1 MEGAV
6 RVSWKRWLAAAAVMG
21 TSPAALAGTVVEPR
35 AQVSLEERYD
45 DDFRLNAAGV
55 TGGQLMT
62 KVTPRLGLDLK
73 DPTLKLESYYAADLL
88 MRHGSGRVTLDHR
101 GAMSVRKQLSRRLRV
116 EASGSIYRVTDPA
129 SLPRDSVARSTDP
142 VLYGQSRVYVS
153 GRLSRQVDLGAGYAF
168 EGVRV
173 QVAGSDAGFVHTPF
187 AELWLR
193 TTRRLSLGLEYRYQG
208 FLFGD
213 NFQQAHGVFGALRY
227 RLSRQTTFTARGG
240 PVSFT
245 AGDGTG
251 GLIPRV
257 KLELLHEAG
266 PFDLGLV
273 AGHDLVGASGFT
285 NALWA
290 DYAGLVLNRHFSDR
304 VSVYGVASFFRNGR
318 APGEGAFTWDGGARV
333 AQGYALG
340 AGLEF
345 KINRYVSMQTAVD
358 RIAQVGVDEEVA
370 AGMNLTRN
378 VAAIRLHMKAW

>member
-1 MEGAV
+1 M
-6 RVSWKRWLAAAAVMG
+6 RVSWKRWLAAAAVVG

-35 AQVSLEERYD
+35 ARVSLEERYD
-45 DDFRLNAAGV
+45 DDFRLNDAGV
-55 TGGQLMT
+55 TGGQMMT
-62 KVTPRLGLDLK
+62 KVTPRLGLDMK

-101 GAMSVRKQLSRRLRV
+101 GGLLVNKRLSRRLRV
-116 EASGSIYRVTDPA
+116 EVSGSIYRVTDPA

-142 VLYGQSRVYVS
+142 VLYGQSRVYAS
-153 GRLSRQVDLGAGYAF
+153 GRLSRVVDVGAGYSF

-173 QVAGSDAGFVHTPF
+173 LTADSAAGFVHTPF

-193 TTRRLSLGLEYRYQG
+193 TTRRLSLGAEYRYQG
-208 FLFGD
+208 FVFGD
-213 NFQQAHGVFGALRY
+213 NFQQAHGAFGALRY

-240 PVSFT
+240 PVFFT
-245 AGDGTG
+245 AEDGTG
-251 GLIPRV
+251 GVIPRV

-266 PFDLGLV
+266 PFDMGLV

-290 DYAGLVLNRHFSDR
+290 DFAGLVLNRHFNDR
-304 VSVYGVASFFRNGR
+304 VSVYGMASFFRNGR

-358 RIAQVGVDEEVA
+358 RIAQVGMDEEVA

-378 VAAIRLHMKAW
+378 VAAVRLHMKAW

>member
-1 MEGAV
+1 
-6 RVSWKRWLAAAAVMG
+6 LAAAAAVVG
-21 TSPAALAGTVVEPR
+21 TSPAALAATVVEPR
-35 AQVSLEERYD
+35 ARVSLEERYD
-45 DDFRLNAAGV
+45 DDFRLSAPGV
-55 TGGQLMT
+55 TGGQFMT
-62 KVTPRLGLDLK
+62 KVTPRIGLDMK

-88 MRHGSGRVTLDHR
+88 MRHGSGAVTLDHR
-101 GAMSVRKQLSRRLRV
+101 GGLSVRKQLSRRLRV
-116 EASGSIYRVTDPA
+116 EVSGGIFRVTDPA

-142 VLYGQSRVYVS
+142 VLYGQSRVYAT
-153 GRLSRQVDLGAGYAF
+153 GRLSRVWDVGAGYSF

-173 QVAGSDAGFVHTPF
+173 LTADSAAGFVHTPF
-187 AELWLR
+187 VETWLR
-193 TTRRLSLGLEYRYQG
+193 TTRRLSLGVEYRYQG
-208 FLFGD
+208 FVFGD

-245 AGDGTG
+245 GEEGSG
-251 GLIPRV
+251 GIIPRV

-266 PFDLGLV
+266 PFDMGFV

-290 DYAGLVLNRHFSDR
+290 DYAGLVLNRHFNDR
-304 VSVYGVASFFRNGR
+304 VSIYGMASFFRNGR

>member
-1 MEGAV
+1 
-6 RVSWKRWLAAAAVMG
+6 LAAAAVVG

-35 AQVSLEERYD
+35 ARVSLEERYD
-45 DDFRLNAAGV
+45 DDFRLNDAGV
-55 TGGQLMT
+55 TGGQMMT
-62 KVTPRLGLDLK
+62 KVTPRLGLDMK

-101 GAMSVRKQLSRRLRV
+101 GGLLVNKRLSRRLRV
-116 EASGSIYRVTDPA
+116 EVSGSIYRVTDPA

-142 VLYGQSRVYVS
+142 VLYGQSRVYAS
-153 GRLSRQVDLGAGYAF
+153 GRLSRVVDVGAGYSF

-173 QVAGSDAGFVHTPF
+173 LTADSAAGFVHTPF

-193 TTRRLSLGLEYRYQG
+193 TTRRLSLGAEYRYQG
-208 FLFGD
+208 FVFGD
-213 NFQQAHGVFGALRY
+213 NFQQAHGAFGALRY

-240 PVSFT
+240 PVFFT
-245 AGDGTG
+245 AEDGTG
-251 GLIPRV
+251 GVIPRV

-266 PFDLGLV
+266 PFDMGLV

-290 DYAGLVLNRHFSDR
+290 DFAGLVLNRHFNDR
-304 VSVYGVASFFRNGR
+304 VSVYGMASFFRNGR

-358 RIAQVGVDEEVA
+358 RIAQVGMDEEVA

-378 VAAIRLHMKAW
+378 VAAVRLHMKAW

>member
-1 MEGAV
+1 M
-6 RVSWKRWLAAAAVMG
+6 RVSWKRWLAAAAVVG

-35 AQVSLEERYD
+35 ARVSLEERYD
-45 DDFRLNAAGV
+45 DDFRLNTAGA

-62 KVTPRLGLDLK
+62 KVTPRIGLDVK

-101 GAMSVRKQLSRRLRV
+101 GGVMVNKRLSRRLRV

-153 GRLSRQVDLGAGYAF
+153 GRLNRLVDVGAGYNF

-173 QVAGSDAGFVHTPF
+173 QVPGSDAGFVHTPF

-193 TTRRLSLGLEYRYQG
+193 TTRRLSLGVEYRYQG
-208 FLFGD
+208 FVFGD
-213 NFQQAHGVFGALRY
+213 NFQQAHGVSGALRY

-240 PVSFT
+240 PVSFD

-251 GLIPRV
+251 GLIPRMR
-257 KLELLHEAG
+257 LELLHEAG
-266 PFDLGLV
+266 PFDLGFV

-290 DYAGLVLNRHFSDR
+290 DFAGLVLNRHFSDR
-304 VSVYGVASFFRNGR
+304 VSVYGMASYFRNGR

-340 AGLEF
+340 AGLEYE
-345 KINRYVSMQTAVD
+345 INRYVSMQAAVD
-358 RIAQVGVDEEVA
+358 RISQVGMEEEVA
-370 AGMNLTRN
+370 AGVNLTRN